1 MIDKEKINKYDDLFE
16 SSIEFSCRIGLRNRN
31 EIEVLTDEEILQFC
45 NKNGISIP
53 PVVWS
58 YTRFFGKG
66 SRLKNSEYNM
76 SHSTTDYLYA
86 NSLANR
92 KLEWL
97 NMMTLKEYLDAKN
110 FEINDNRDEVDSL
123 EDDNEGIYTPTIKSL
138 MNIEDIIIYAYDS
151 YTRSFKF
158 YNSKQENPI
167 LFQLINYESVSS
179 LFYTLTNTF
188 RNSIFTFISNYAS
201 QDFIVGKDSRL
212 FRTSGITHIDIDYS
226 NGFEF
231 IKEYQTLF
239 KDDNLNRIELKR
251 LRDLFY
257 LMNDQYE
264 EENNII
270 RSMPE
275 FENKF
280 IEFLKERKFF

>member
-1 MIDKEKINKYDDLFE
+1 MIDKEKINKYDNLFK
-16 SSIEFSCRIGLRNRN
+16 SSIEFTCRIGLRNRN
-31 EIEVLTDEEILQFC
+31 EIEILTDEEILEFC

-53 PVVWS
+53 PVIWS
-58 YTRFFGKG
+58 YTRFLGKG
-66 SRLKNSEYNM
+66 SRVKNSEYNM
-76 SHSTTDYLYA
+76 SYSTADYLYA

-97 NMMTLKEYLDAKN
+97 NMMTLKEYLDVKN

-158 YNSKQENPI
+158 YDSKQENPV

-188 RNSIFTFISNYAS
+188 RNSIFTFISNYAN

-212 FRTSGITHIDIDYS
+212 FRTSGIPHVDIDYS

-239 KDDNLNRIELKR
+239 KDKNLNRIELKR

-264 EENNII
+264 EENNVI

-275 FENKF
+275 FEDKF
-280 IEFLKERKFF
+280 IEFLKERKFL